1 MTKIAI
7 FGATGLTGVH
17 LVAQALNKGHSVKA
31 VVRNEEKLKKS
42 LSDQHDIKEHEKLEI
57 CKVDDIFDAEKLK
70 QLEILN
76 DVDVVM
82 STLGF
87 GRGST

>member
-1 MTKIAI
+1 MNNFFAI
-7 FGATGLTGVH
+7 EGSGNAH
-17 LVAQALNKGHSVKA
+17 QCM
-31 VVRNEEKLKKS
+31 
-42 LSDQHDIKEHEKLEI
+42 KEHEKLEI